1 MQKRM
6 VGTSASWSGQ
16 LGLEGEIPIQPQ
28 PSITTE
34 ILAQHFQIFSFKK
47 KKKKRTENQDYTL
60 KVSNFKLYNNS
71 LFLPS

>member
-1 MQKRM
+1 M

-47 KKKKRTENQDYTL
+47 KKKKRTE
-60 KVSNFKLYNNS
+60 KKKR
-71 LFLPS
+71 

>member
-1 MQKRM
+1 M

-28 PSITTE
+28 PSITME
-34 ILAQHFQIFSFKK
+34 ILAQHFQIFSFE
-47 KKKKRTENQDYTL
+47 KKKRTENQDYTL

-71 LFLPS
+71 HFLPS